1 MNPSIDSG
9 STPVVKSPG
18 PPRIALRLLERALR
32 DDEGD
37 TLLGDILERF
47 ADSAIAR
54 RSAVARDLWFWR
66 ETVVALWVFRA
77 RTAQRPAGDG
87 LMRSFAADL
96 RHAVRVL
103 RRAPGFATLSI
114 LTLALGIGAATA
126 IFSVVNPVLLR
137 PLPYPS
143 PDRIAIVWERDA
155 NAGRSN
161 IGWQT
166 FSDVFARARSLD
178 AAAAVGSWDPTLM
191 GDGAAQGER
200 IVGQRV
206 TWRFFDVLGVQPAL
220 GRGLVAED
228 EIAEAPRVA
237 ILSHRLWIRRYAGDA
252 SIIGR
257 TISIDGTPHEVRGVM
272 PAGFDNVLEPAADVW
287 RPLRYNASQPW
298 ACRTCRHLRMI
309 ARTRAG
315 VAMETAAREV
325 DALVAQ
331 LAKENPGSYPVGGAV
346 MVGLQREV
354 TSGVRPVLFAIT
366 GATVLILLIVIANVT
381 NLQLARGLQREE
393 EFAIRTALGAGRG
406 RLSQQLLA
414 EGVVLAALAGIGGI
428 VAARLGLDALLGQL
442 PGSLPR
448 LDAVRLD
455 ATTLLLAGGCTLLL
469 GIIVGLVPA
478 WRGRSASPFNVMRG
492 SARTT
497 ATSRRRA
504 RAAFVVTEVALAVM
518 LLVGAGL
525 LARTMMELLRV
536 DPGFDADNLVT
547 LQVQATGTAYPDAAS
562 LLQHHDRVREV
573 VAAVPGVSAVGLAS
587 QLPLIGMIDRYG
599 ISAEDKPLANPELA
613 PYADRY
619 LVTPDFLP
627 AMGIPLIRGRSFT
640 AADDDSTA
648 RRSVI
653 MSQALATE
661 IWGAD
666 DPIGKR
672 VKVGGGDRPLYEVI
686 GITGNVRHGRLD
698 DQVTQQVYIPERQW
712 EDVNSQMVLVVRT
725 RENAALV
732 APRVRDAVRSVDPS
746 QPIINLT
753 TMEDLVARS
762 TAQRRFALLL
772 FVTFAGLALL
782 LATAGIYGVLA
793 GRVAERTREIGL
805 RSALGATPGA
815 IVRMV
820 MSEGA
825 ILTGIGIVLGVTGAL
840 ALSRFLAALLYGV
853 RAADPAIL
861 GGVVIVL
868 AVVALAACLVP
879 AMRALRIDPMAA
891 LRAE

>member
-1 MNPSIDSG
+1 M
-9 STPVVKSPG
+9 
-18 PPRIALRLLERALR
+18 PPRLALRLLERALH
-32 DDEGD
+32 DDEGE

-47 ADSAIAR
+47 DDPAIVGRSSLAR
-54 RSAVARDLWFWR
+54 NLWFWR
-66 ETVVALWVFRA
+66 ETLVALWVFRA
-77 RTAQRPAGDG
+77 RPAQHPAGDG
-87 LMRSFAADL
+87 FMRSFAADL

-103 RRAPGFATLSI
+103 RRAPGFAALSI

-126 IFSVVNPVLLR
+126 IFSVVNPVLLQ

-143 PDRIAIVWERDA
+143 PDRIAVIWERDA

-166 FSDVFARARSLD
+166 YSDVAERARALESV
-178 AAAAVGSWDPTLM
+178 AAVGSWDPTLM
-191 GDGAAQGER
+191 GDGAGQGER

-206 TWRFFDVLGVQPAL
+206 TWQFFDVLGVQPSL
-220 GRGLVAED
+220 GRGLTAED
-228 EIAEAPRVA
+228 EIAEAPRVV
-237 ILSHRLWIRRYAGDA
+237 ILSHRLWMRRYSGDSA
-252 SIIGR
+252 ILGKP
-257 TISIDGTPHEVRGVM
+257 ISIDGTPHEVRGVM
-272 PAGFDNVLEPAADVW
+272 PAGFDNVLEPSSDVW

-298 ACRTCRHLRMI
+298 ACRTCRHLRI
-309 ARTRAG
+309 VARVRAG
-315 VAMETAAREV
+315 ITMETAAREV

-331 LAKENPGSYPVGGAV
+331 MAKEHPATYPVGGAV
-346 MVGLQREV
+346 AVGLQREV
-354 TSGVRPVLFAIT
+354 TSGVRPILFAIT
-366 GATVLILLIVIANVT
+366 GATMLILLIVIANVT

-393 EFAIRTALGAGRG
+393 EFAIRTALGAGRA

-414 EGVVLAALAGIGGI
+414 EGVVLATLAGLGGI
-428 VAARLGLDALLGQL
+428 VASQLGLSALLERL

-455 ATTLLLAGGCTLLL
+455 ATTLALAGGCTLLL
-469 GIIVGLVPA
+469 GIVVGLVPA
-478 WRGRSASPFNVMRG
+478 WRGRAASPFNVMRG
-492 SARTT
+492 SSRTT

-525 LARTMMELLRV
+525 LARTMMELLRI
-536 DPGFDADNLVT
+536 DPGFEADNLVT
-547 LQVQATGTAYPDAAS
+547 LQVQATGTAYPDGAS
-562 LLQHHDRVREV
+562 LLRHHDRVREV

-587 QLPLIGMIDRYG
+587 QLPLSGMIDRYG

-627 AMGIPLIRGRSFT
+627 AMGIPLIRGRTFT

-648 RRSVI
+648 SPSVI
-653 MSQALATE
+653 MSVALAAE
-661 IWGAD
+661 IWGD
-666 DPIGKR
+666 ENPIGKR
-672 VKVGGGDRPLYEVI
+672 VKVGGGERPWRQVI
-686 GITGNVRHGRLD
+686 GITGNVRHGQLD
-698 DQVTQQVYIPERQW
+698 DDITRQVYIPERQW
-712 EDVNSQMVLVVRT
+712 GDVNSQMVLVARA
-725 RENAALV
+725 REDVAAV
-732 APRVRDAVRSVDPS
+732 APRVRDAVRSVDPT

-825 ILTGIGIVLGVTGAL
+825 VLTGIGIVLGVAGAL
-840 ALSRFLAALLYGV
+840 GLSRFLGALLYGV
-853 RAADPAIL
+853 RPADPAIL
-861 GGVVIVL
+861 GGVALVL